1 MKTKVYLIIIL
12 SFLSVTLNAQTVK
25 VMSYNVQQPNGT
37 NWEGRK
43 GRVVNIINSNQPD
56 VIGSQEAIAYMAG
69 YIKGT
74 EYTVYGRGRDCDE
87 GGEGSF
93 IFYKSAKYD
102 IDESNSGSFWFKDNS
117 SDCGRGWDPN
127 YNRICTYVRL
137 IEKSS
142 GKGFYVFNSHFAISG
157 LTSARLKSA
166 KLLCEQVNKRRIAD
180 PVILTG
186 DFNSTE
192 GDAITNFFKT
202 GSDNPVKLRDT
213 YRDVYSSGGN
223 TFGSVKYDYIYVP
236 ASSTIQTLASEV
248 IESPVGSD
256 HYPIWAELDLNTDG
270 DNSSTWRIT
279 IQGSNG
285 KYLSSEDGLSAM
297 MCDRDEADDWEQF
310 DVIDNPDGTF
320 SLRGSNGKYV
330 SSENGDSPMLCD
342 RNTIDDWEKFNW
354 VELGGNAFA
363 IKGSNGNYV
372 SSENGLSGVKCDRPD
387 IGEWETFYWTTVASG
402 ASTRRVQEV
411 FSEEGVI
418 NGEVALFPN
427 PANTYFKISG
437 LEGACVRVNI
447 YDIYGEL
454 VNKSCVSEGEKIEI
468 SSLTEGTYFVKLST
482 EKGATQTLRLIKK

>member
-1 MKTKVYLIIIL
+1 MTTKINLIIIL
-12 SFLSVTLNAQTVK
+12 SFLCINLNAQTVK

-43 GRVVNIINSNQPD
+43 GSVASIINSNQPD
-56 VIGSQEAIAYMAG
+56 VIGSQEALAYMAG

-102 IDESNSGSFWFKDNS
+102 IDYSNSGSFWFKDNS
-117 SDCGRGWDPN
+117 SECGRGWDPD

-142 GKGFYVFNSHFAISG
+142 GKGFYIFNSHFA
-157 LTSARLKSA
+157 TSNRVEARSKSA
-166 KLLCEQVNKRRIAD
+166 KLLVNRVNERTIKD

-186 DFNSTE
+186 DFNSIE
-192 GDAITNFFKT
+192 SDPITSFFKT

-213 YRDVYSSGGN
+213 YRDVHPSSGGN

-236 ASSTIQTLASEV
+236 ASSNIQTLASEV

-256 HYPIWAELDLNTDG
+256 HRPIWAELDLNAG
-270 DNSSTWRIT
+270 DNPSTWRIT

-297 MCDRDEADDWEQF
+297 MCDRDEADDWEKF

-330 SSENGDSPMLCD
+330 SSENGNSPMMCD
-342 RNTIDDWEKFNW
+342 RNTPDDWEKFNW

-372 SSENGLSGVKCDRPD
+372 SSENGLSGVMCNRPD
-387 IGEWETFYWTTVASG
+387 IGEWETFNWTTVASG
-402 ASTRRVQEV
+402 ASTSRVQEV
-411 FSEEGVI
+411 VSEEGVI
-418 NGEVALFPN
+418 NGDLALFPN

-437 LEGACVRVNI
+437 LGGTCVRADI
-447 YDIYGEL
+447 YDLYGEL
-454 VNKSCVSEGEKIEI
+454 VNKSCVSAGEKIEI
-468 SSLTEGTYFVKLST
+468 SSLTEGTYLVKLST
-482 EKGATQTLRLIKK
+482 ENGATQTFRLIKK